1 MIASIRNYFER
12 YLEKDRASLEDGH
25 SRERL
30 RTATAALLLEMARA
44 DFHAEPEELE
54 EVKQAIQGEL
64 NLTAAE
70 ADELINEAEAESRKS
85 TDYFHY
91 TSLINKACTPEE
103 KVVIIEM
110 MWRVAL
116 ADGRVDKYEEHL
128 IRKIANLIYVPR
140 EMIVAAKH
148 SALRDTGRENEAL

>member
-1 MIASIRNYFER
+1 MIDSIRHYFER
-12 YLEKDRASLEDGH
+12 YLEHESTVASAAH

-44 DFHAEPEELE
+44 DFHADPVELAA
-54 EVKQAIQGEL
+54 VKRAIQ
-64 NLTAAE
+64 
-70 ADELINEAEAESRKS
+70 DELGLSSADADRLMGEAEAETRQS
-85 TDYFHY
+85 TDYFHF
-91 TSLINKACTPEE
+91 TSLINKACTLDE
-103 KVVIIEM
+103 KTVIIEM

-148 SALRDTGRENEAL
+148 EALRETGHDSDPV

>member
-1 MIASIRNYFER
+1 MIASLRAYFER
-12 YLEKDRASLEDGH
+12 YLEQDRADLSDGH

-30 RTATAALLLEMARA
+30 RVATAALLLEMANA
-44 DFHAEPEELE
+44 DFHTEPEELDA
-54 EVKQAIQGEL
+54 VKRAIQEEL
-64 NLTAAE
+64 ELSS
-70 ADELINEAEAESRKS
+70 ADADQLITEAEVETRQSV
-85 TDYFHY
+85 DYFHY
-91 TSLINKACTPEE
+91 TNLINKACSLEE
-103 KVVIIEM
+103 KTAIIEM

-148 SALRDTGRENEAL
+148 SALRASGREQEPL